1 MVEGILLVNAVRGQ
15 VNTVAEAL
23 IEVPGITRVYS
34 VGGRFDLVAQIR
46 VRTNEELA
54 EIVTRRLASLETI
67 EKTETL
73 VAFEVYSRKDVE
85 AAFSLGME
93 QA

>member
-23 IEVPGITRVYS
+23 IEVPGIARVYS

-93 QA
+93 PG